1 MSARQRK
8 EEDMDIAELLE
19 AKKDEILRIAAKH
32 GAQNV
37 RVFGS
42 AARRE
47 TDGDSDIDLVVEME
61 QGRSLLD
68 LAGFWRELNALLGIR
83 VDVVT
88 EKGLR
93 DSIRE
98 EVLREAV
105 LL

>member
-1 MSARQRK
+1 MRI
-8 EEDMDIAELLE
+8 DELLR
-19 AKKDEILRIAAKH
+19 ARRNEILRIAAKH
-32 GAQNV
+32 GARNV

-105 LL
+105 PL